1 MVKYSELSYEGLDFP
16 EIFMLEDFLT
26 GFLTGSS
33 FTGNLQ
39 CKTALRGMIFHGF
52 EIIKNR
58 EIYDPRKDM
67 KATIAVQKL
76 QEQQSLF
83 YA

>member
-1 MVKYSELSYEGLDFP
+1 
-16 EIFMLEDFLT
+16 MLEDFLT

-33 FTGNLQ
+33 FTGNLR
-39 CKTALRGMIFHGF
+39 CKNALKGMVYQGF
-52 EIIKNR
+52 EVIKNR
-58 EIYDPRKDM
+58 EIYDPRKIM
-67 KATIAVQKL
+67 KATIATQKF